1 MSLWTCV
8 ASERAARAIL
18 LAFDSCLAAGGEL
31 GDVSEV
37 LRCLRGQHPNLV
49 REFPDLPWNRQHAE
63 AL

>member
-8 ASERAARAIL
+8 ASEHAARAIL
-18 LAFDSCLAAGGEL
+18 RAFESCLAAGGEL

-37 LRCLRGQHPNLV
+37 LRCLRGQHPQLV
-49 REFPDLPWNRQHAE
+49 REFPELPWTRKPAE